1 MFNLARGYILGFA
14 ALVTAFFV
22 ATSIVIVEEGKQ
34 ALVFEFGKVVRE
46 LRKPGISFKI
56 PIFQTASYY
65 ESRLFSI
72 PLEARELTAADS
84 KRLIVDAF
92 AYLKIS
98 NPTLFYR
105 AVLSPANAVVMVRSR
120 LESALRKVIG
130 KHPLM
135 SLLSSARGEIMQ
147 EIASMLNVEVS
158 GLGMQVA
165 DVRISRADLPHENS
179 AAICKRMQTAREQEA
194 KKIRAEGSAE
204 AARIMSEADKIRKVI
219 IAGAYSQGELIRGQG
234 EAKAAEIC
242 NRVYSRD
249 LEFFKFYRTMKA
261 YEKSF
266 AGKDTQ
272 MLLSPSGDFIKGLK
286 LGTTK

>member
-1 MFNLARGYILGFA
+1 MINLVRA
-14 ALVTAFFV
+14 
-22 ATSIVIVEEGKQ
+22 SIVGLILSAFLALSSIIIVEEGKQ
-34 ALVFEFGKVVRE
+34 AVIFEFGKAVRE
-46 LRKPGISFKI
+46 LRSPGLYFKL
-56 PIFQTASYY
+56 PFFQTASYY

-72 PLEARELTAADS
+72 PIEARELTAADS

-92 AYLKIS
+92 AYLKVS
-98 NPTLFYR
+98 SPTLFYR
-105 AVLSPANAVVMVRSR
+105 SVLSPSNAVVMVRSR

-135 SLLSSARGEIMQ
+135 SLLSSARAEIMQ
-147 EIASMLNVEVS
+147 EIALILDAEVK

-165 DVRISRADLPHENS
+165 DVRISRADLPQENS

-204 AARIMSEADKIRKVI
+204 ASRIMAEADKIRKVL
-219 IAGAYSQGELIRGQG
+219 IATAYSQGELTRGQG

-242 NRVYSRD
+242 NKVYSRD
-249 LEFFKFYRTMKA
+249 PEFFKFYRTMRA

-266 AGKDTQ
+266 SGNETKIV
-272 MLLSPSGDFIKGLK
+272 LSPSGDFIKGLK
-286 LGTTK
+286 LGK